1 MTYTDSLI
9 TSMSKTGNINNILM
23 KLLENKNRRHLKIWK
38 EELVLLKDRENNST
52 ISKLKSM
59 RPTPGT
65 WTTPLK
71 MNRIDQMTGL
81 RNSCGN
87 MRRPIMISRTK
98 FNNFRDKLMKF
109 QHSRIN
115 VTKLPMEIKQKGTH
129 NIKR

>member
-1 MTYTDSLI
+1 MTFTDSLI
-9 TSMSKTGNINNILM
+9 TSTSKTGNINNTLM
-23 KLLENKNRRHLKIWK
+23 MLLDNKKRRISMRWK
-38 EELVLLKDRENNST
+38 KELVLLKDRENNST

-71 MNRIDQMTGL
+71 MNRIDQMTGP

-109 QHSRIN
+109 QHSRMP
-115 VTKLPMEIKQKGTH
+115 VTKLPTQIKIRDVKR
-129 NIKR
+129 IK